1 MKNVIIVLFL
11 MAGLTAFGQGA
22 TAEQSPDIPARL
34 EVKVFQLKGGGLSQP
49 YLNSIHMIVQED
61 YSPRANVQYDREK
74 RVLVVSATPI
84 TLEKVE
90 RFLNK
95 VDVPS
100 ERLSF
105 MVLILKVNGSGFDD
119 RLDRDVV
126 KELKEIQLSG
136 ADILHRA
143 RLETVPGQDVSVSM
157 APDGGDGY
165 QIGFRPD
172 GRRDNLQL
180 SDFMVFRLV
189 RSADAGN
196 KPVYDQWKVLQT
208 ALAIDEKTPVVI
220 GISGK
225 DKNSVILAVKLV
237 PEK

>member
-1 MKNVIIVLFL
+1 MKNVIIALFL
-11 MAGLTAFGQGA
+11 LAGLTVFAQGA
-22 TAEQSPDIPARL
+22 SEEQSPDIPARL
-34 EVKVFQLKGGGLSQP
+34 EVKVFQLQGGGLSQA
-49 YLNSIHMIVQED
+49 YLNSIQMIVRED
-61 YSPRANVQYDREK
+61 YSPRANAQYDREK
-74 RVLVVSATPI
+74 RVLVVSATPV

-95 VDVPS
+95 VDVPN

-105 MVLILKVNGSGFDD
+105 MVLILKVTGNGFDD
-119 RLDRDVV
+119 QLDPDVV
-126 KELKEIQLSG
+126 KELKEIQVNG
-136 ADILHRA
+136 AEILHRA

-180 SDFMVFRLV
+180 SDFVVFRLV
-189 RSADAGN
+189 RSADSGN

-208 ALAIDEKTPVVI
+208 ALAIDEDTPVVI

-225 DKNSVILAVKLV
+225 DKNSVILAVKQLPV
-237 PEK
+237 K